1 MTQIDLPL
9 SALREYR
16 PEVAAP
22 ADFDEFWARTL
33 AESRQVGGEATL
45 RRVDSPLRLVD
56 VHDVTFPGFG
66 GEPVRAWLLR
76 PAGATGRLPV
86 IVEYNGYGGGR
97 GLPHERLAWST
108 AGYAHLFVDTRGQGS
123 GWGSGGDTPDPHGSG
138 PAGSGFMTRGILD
151 PTQYYYRRLITD
163 CVRAVDAVRT
173 LDGIDPDRVVV
184 AGGSQGGGLTIAVAG
199 LVDGLAAAMP
209 DVPFLCHIPR
219 GVEVSDTDP
228 YGEITRY
235 LAVHRDQIE
244 QVFTTLAYVD
254 GLHHAA
260 RATAPSLFSV
270 ALQDT
275 TCPPSTVF
283 ATHHAWGGPSDIEVY
298 PYNQHEGGGGHQWQ
312 RQADWLR
319 GILGD

>member
-16 PEVAAP
+16 PEVSAP

-33 AESRQVGGEATL
+33 AEARRHQTPVL
-45 RRVDSPLRLVD
+45 RRRVDSPLRLVD
-56 VHDVTFPGFG
+56 VDDVTFPGFAG
-66 GEPVRAWLLR
+66 DPIRAWLVR
-76 PAGATGRLPV
+76 PAGVENRLPV
-86 IVEYNGYGGGR
+86 IVEFNGYNGGR
-97 GLPHERLAWST
+97 GLPHERLAWPT
-108 AGYAHLFVDTRGQGS
+108 AGYAHLFVDSRGQGS

-138 PAGSGFMTRGILD
+138 PAGPGFLTRGILD
-151 PTQYYYRRLITD
+151 PEQHYFRRLITD

-173 LDGIDPDRVVV
+173 LDGIDPDRVVA

-209 DVPFLCHIPR
+209 DVPFLCHIAR

-228 YGEITRY
+228 YSEITRY
-235 LAVHRDQIE
+235 LAVHRDQVD
-244 QVFTTLAYVD
+244 QVFNTLAYVD

-270 ALQDT
+270 ALQDMV
-275 TCPPSTVF
+275 CPPSTVF
-283 ATHHAWGGPSDIEVY
+283 ATHHAWAGPSTIEVY
-298 PYNQHEGGGGHQWQ
+298 PYNQHEGGGGHHWQ
-312 RQADWLR
+312 RQASWLR
-319 GILGD
+319 EVLGS